1 MFNPESFLDQVIT
14 EANDTTQQPVPAG
27 EYLAL
32 IKSLK
37 AATWQTKD
45 GTKSGMK
52 LEVVW
57 DIQDEAVKAELARET
72 VTCRQSIMLDVTEAN
87 GLDMGKGRN
96 IGLGKLRTAVNMNA
110 PGQPFSP
117 SQLVGQCARVTVEHR
132 IHNDAI
138 FAEVKAVAPM

>member
-14 EANDTTQQPVPAG
+14 EANDTVQVPVPAG
-27 EYLAL
+27 EYMAL
-32 IKSLK
+32 VKSIK
-37 AATWQTKD
+37 AATWQSKD
-45 GTKSGMK
+45 GTKSGLK

-57 DIQDEAVKAELARET
+57 DIQDPAVLTLLDRTSA
-72 VTCRQSIMLDVTEAN
+72 TCRQSIMLDVTEAC
-87 GLDMGKGRN
+87 GLDMGKGKN